1 MKIKDVQEDEGKN
14 DWDKCIDGV
23 TDKESLLHFMKMLIN
38 DYRENS
44 QEWEHDSIDEYLDA
58 MTAWV
63 NDFSKC
69 QYNDIDWNKIDYS
82 VIARIL
88 YMGKIYEQY
97 KIAPT
102 DEKSVGVFFTKNAVI
117 AMHRPRRR

>member
-1 MKIKDVQEDEGKN
+1 
-14 DWDKCIDGV
+14 
-23 TDKESLLHFMKMLIN
+23 MKMLIN

-44 QEWEHDSIDEYLDA
+44 QEWERDSIDEYLDA
-58 MTAWV
+58 MIAWV

-88 YMGKIYEQY
+88 YMGKIYE
-97 KIAPT
+97 
-102 DEKSVGVFFTKNAVI
+102 
-117 AMHRPRRR
+117 

>member
-1 MKIKDVQEDEGKN
+1 MN

-38 DYRENS
+38 DCRENS
-44 QEWEHDSIDEYLDA
+44 QEWERDSIDEYLDA
-58 MTAWV
+58 MIAWV

-88 YMGKIYEQY
+88 YMGKIYE
-97 KIAPT
+97 
-102 DEKSVGVFFTKNAVI
+102 
-117 AMHRPRRR
+117 

>member
-1 MKIKDVQEDEGKN
+1 MN

-63 NDFSKC
+63 NSLPPHFLAAFIPATIPCPAASS
-69 QYNDIDWNKIDYS
+69 YP
-82 VIARIL
+82 VVPL
-88 YMGKIYEQY
+88 
-97 KIAPT
+97 T
-102 DEKSVGVFFTKNAVI
+102 
-117 AMHRPRRR
+117 

>member
-1 MKIKDVQEDEGKN
+1 MN
-14 DWDKCIDGV
+14 DWDRCIDSV
-23 TDKESLLHFMKMLIN
+23 TDKESLLQFMKMLIN

-44 QEWEHDSIDEYLDA
+44 QEWERDSIDEYLDA
-58 MTAWV
+58 MIAWV

-88 YMGKIYEQY
+88 YMGKIYE
-97 KIAPT
+97 
-102 DEKSVGVFFTKNAVI
+102 
-117 AMHRPRRR
+117 

>member
-1 MKIKDVQEDEGKN
+1 MN
-14 DWDKCIDGV
+14 DWDKCIDNV

-88 YMGKIYEQY
+88 YMGKIYE
-97 KIAPT
+97 
-102 DEKSVGVFFTKNAVI
+102 
-117 AMHRPRRR
+117 